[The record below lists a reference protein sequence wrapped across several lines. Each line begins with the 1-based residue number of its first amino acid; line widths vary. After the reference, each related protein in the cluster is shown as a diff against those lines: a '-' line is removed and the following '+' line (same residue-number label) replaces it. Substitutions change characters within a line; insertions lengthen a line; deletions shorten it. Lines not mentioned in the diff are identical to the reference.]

1 VSIHRDAE
9 QCAENAHSKN
19 RKAAG
24 KSLTVLAYNYF
35 PCPYMHLP
43 LTPGKEI
50 EITARTPLQGRAQ
63 GAQLLPTQGP
73 GQAVQP
79 PTKQRPALPAR
90 AQEAQLLPKMEL
102 LRPARRARG
111 RPVLWLWLWL

>member
-1 VSIHRDAE
+1 
-9 QCAENAHSKN
+9 
-19 RKAAG
+19 
-24 KSLTVLAYNYF
+24 
-35 PCPYMHLP
+35 M
-43 LTPGKEI
+43 
-50 EITARTPLQGRAQ
+50 
-63 GAQLLPTQGP
+63 
-73 GQAVQP
+73 QP